1 MHASG
6 TRVPCPQHDLPYL
19 PSANHL
25 LGRIDGLAAPRAALG
40 APDLLGEL
48 GRVGVGGGP
57 VARGPA
63 QGKACGEGT
72 YREQHSGGD
81 RPGGRQPPAPGPAR
95 RTAIAARAAES
106 ALLTGDAP
114 RARGS
119 PPLMGDPPGPE
130 GHLRPRGTHQGPVV
144 FLPRDV
150 RLLSAPVRTP
160 ESPTAHLLR
169 TGPLCPP
176 AAHLL
181 LETPQEKSA
190 DRSLPWGD
198 NLGRSVESHHHL
210 RPSPRAKGLAG

>member
-1 MHASG
+1 MVGSERRGSYIKGTGFLGGSALQSSRMHVSG

-63 QGKACGEGT
+63 QGKACSEGT
-72 YREQHSGGD
+72 YRERHSGGD

-95 RTAIAARAAES
+95 RMAIAARAAES
-106 ALLTGDAP
+106 ALLMGDAP

-119 PPLMGDPPGPE
+119 PPPTGDPPGAC
-130 GHLRPRGTHQGPVV
+130 
-144 FLPRDV
+144 
-150 RLLSAPVRTP
+150 SI
-160 ESPTAHLLR
+160 
-169 TGPLCPP
+169 
-176 AAHLL
+176 
-181 LETPQEKSA
+181 
-190 DRSLPWGD
+190 
-198 NLGRSVESHHHL
+198 
-210 RPSPRAKGLAG
+210 PSPRRQTPLSPS